1 VLVEHGYDVLLYD
14 VGGTDEAHRRILDTK
29 LLSKR
34 VDALLVL
41 SLPLSSHEV
50 AALGELHRPVVVVG
64 PSVPGLSCVR
74 IDDVEAGY
82 IATRHLLQLG
92 HRRIAFVGGDPAD
105 QFGFPVAPDR
115 QLGYE
120 RALRTCGIP
129 PDPCLSVPATFTV
142 DGGMDAASELVARP
156 ERPTAVVAWSDEIAM
171 GVLYAVRSAGLR
183 VPQDVSV
190 MGVDDHDLARLFDL
204 TTVAQPVREQGRVA
218 ARLLVEKLLEAGAI
232 EPDVATVTVPIRLVV
247 RGTTGPPPD

>member
-1 VLVEHGYDVLLYD
+1 MRSAAAELGYVPSPSAAGLPTGRTHTVGVVVPWLGRWFFTSLLDDAQQVLVERGYDVLLYD

-41 SLPLSSHEV
+41 SLPLTSHEV
-50 AALGELHRPVVVVG
+50 VALGKLHRPVVVG

-105 QFGFPVAPDR
+105 QFGFPVAPTASSATS
-115 QLGYE
+115 
-120 RALRTCGIP
+120 ALFVLAGSRPIP
-129 PDPCLSVPATFTV
+129 A
-142 DGGMDAASELVARP
+142 
-156 ERPTAVVAWSDEIAM
+156 
-171 GVLYAVRSAGLR
+171 
-183 VPQDVSV
+183 
-190 MGVDDHDLARLFDL
+190 
-204 TTVAQPVREQGRVA
+204 
-218 ARLLVEKLLEAGAI
+218 
-232 EPDVATVTVPIRLVV
+232 
-247 RGTTGPPPD
+247 

>member
-1 VLVEHGYDVLLYD
+1 
-14 VGGTDEAHRRILDTK
+14 
-29 LLSKR
+29 
-34 VDALLVL
+34 
-41 SLPLSSHEV
+41 
-50 AALGELHRPVVVVG
+50 
-64 PSVPGLSCVR
+64 
-74 IDDVEAGY
+74 
-82 IATRHLLQLG
+82 
-92 HRRIAFVGGDPAD
+92 VGGDPAD

-120 RALRTCGIP
+120 RALRSCAIP
-129 PDPCLSVPATFTV
+129 SDPCLSVPATFTV

-171 GVLYAVRSAGLR
+171 GVLYAVRGAGLR

-190 MGVDDHDLARLFDL
+190 VGVDDHDLARLFDL

-218 ARLLVEKLLEAGAI
+218 ARLLVEKLLGAGAI